1 METFSNKTTRAT
13 TIKKNIDYVETN
25 VMNMYAKFSFI
36 PLIASEEKIFNNFSK
51 IYPLCCHGN
60 PSYSAIWTKFI

>member
-36 PLIASEEKIFNNFSK
+36 PLIASEEKIF
-51 IYPLCCHGN
+51 
-60 PSYSAIWTKFI
+60 